1 MAFEVTGLA
10 RLQARAVIK
19 ERNSDFCYKFYQA
32 EAGDPADRFAINAF
46 RDKIY
51 GNNDAER

>member
-1 MAFEVTGLA
+1 MALEVTGLA
-10 RLQARAVIK
+10 RLQARSVIK
-19 ERNSDFCYKFYQA
+19 ELNSDFCYKFYQA
-32 EAGDPADRFAINAF
+32 EAGDPAGRFAINAF